1 MKTEKRYIKYFLTVC
16 LLLLYATFWAQK
28 ETDSS
33 LVFATKQVYENPDKA
48 IETALARFNSS
59 GSDTDLKVRALII
72 VSTAYSSKR
81 QYEKSLEY
89 SLKALDLFPKIKGT
103 SLKIN
108 LLNRIGGQ
116 YQELKVYDKSINYL
130 DEANTL
136 INILPEN
143 DSKYRS
149 IGFNNLV
156 RGFIYREQMS
166 CDIAL
171 EYFDK
176 AIEAYKKIFALSI
189 VNANMSTAYYN
200 KGNCLLA
207 MQRRQ
212 DAEYSFLQSIEY
224 AKKINAKS
232 LVAFAQK
239 GLAETYTTQGN
250 IDQAITLLTD
260 ALKNSE
266 DVGDKILNRAI
277 YDALASNY
285 LKKKDLKNYSLF
297 QNKNLSVHEEIIK
310 TERKTIDN
318 AIQNLMKSNSEKI
331 KEDQNRR
338 NVFLI
343 ILSLLLI
350 LAAFFLIK
358 TIYSSEKTLKSLKK
372 KLTF

>member
-1 MKTEKRYIKYFLTVC
+1 MKTEKSHIKNFITV
-16 LLLLYATFWAQK
+16 LLLLFCATLWAQQ

-33 LVFATKQVYENPDKA
+33 LIFASKQVYENPDKA
-48 IETALARFNSS
+48 IETALDRFNSL
-59 GSDTDLKVRALII
+59 GADTDLKVRALII

-89 SLKALDLFPKIKGT
+89 SLKALDMFPKIKDIN
-103 SLKIN
+103 LKIN

-116 YQELKVYDKSINYL
+116 YQELKVYDKAINYL
-130 DEANTL
+130 DEANAL
-136 INILPEN
+136 IESLPEN

-176 AIEAYKKIFALSI
+176 TIEAYKKTLDVSI

-200 KGNCLLA
+200 RGNCLVA
-207 MQRRQ
+207 MQRRS

-250 IDQAITLLTD
+250 TDQAIDLLTE

-266 DVGDKILNRAI
+266 IVGDKILNRAI
-277 YDALASNY
+277 YEALANNY
-285 LKKKDLKNYSLF
+285 LKKKDLKNYSF
-297 QNKNLSVHEEIIK
+297 FRNKNLSIHEEIVK
-310 TERKTIDN
+310 TERKTINN
-318 AIQNLMKSNSEKI
+318 AIQNLISSNSKKI
-331 KEDQNRR
+331 GEVQNRR

-343 ILSLLLI
+343 ILSLLI
-350 LAAFFLIK
+350 FLAIGFLAK

-372 KLTF
+372 RLKF